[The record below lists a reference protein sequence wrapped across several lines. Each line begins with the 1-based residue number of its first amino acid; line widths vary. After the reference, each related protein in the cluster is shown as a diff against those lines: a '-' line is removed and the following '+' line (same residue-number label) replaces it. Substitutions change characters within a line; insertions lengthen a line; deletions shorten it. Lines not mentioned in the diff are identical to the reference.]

1 MDRYKLRIIKDRI
14 MKILVYSALFIALIP
29 LFSVLYE
36 VILRGIFVINIDF
49 FTKPTPSIGETGG
62 GIANA
67 IQGTIITIG
76 LASLMGVP
84 IGLMSGIF
92 LSEYSEAKLSLIIR
106 FFNDVLSGIPSII
119 IGVFSYALIVRSIG
133 FSVIASAFALSII
146 MIPLITRST
155 EEALKLVPMSIREAA
170 IALGI
175 PKWKTIITIVLSSAK
190 KAIITGI
197 LLSLARIAGES
208 APVLVTMGYWR
219 WWVAGLFKPV
229 ANLALNIFVFA
240 TSPFESWIALAWG
253 SALVLILFILGINI
267 AVRFFTRGEYY
278 GTKA

>member
-1 MDRYKLRIIKDRI
+1 MNYYNLRIIKDRI
-14 MKILVYSALFIALIP
+14 MQILVYLALLIALIP

-36 VILRGIFVINIDF
+36 VIQRGISVINIDF
-49 FTKPTPSIGETGG
+49 FIKPIPTVGEAEG

-76 LASLMGVP
+76 LASLIGVP

-92 LSEYSEAKLSLIIR
+92 LSEYSDLKISLAVR
-106 FFNDVLSGIPSII
+106 FLNDVLSGIPSIVVGI
-119 IGVFSYALIVRSIG
+119 FVYALIVRSIG

-146 MIPLITRST
+146 MIPIVTRTS

-175 PKWKTIITIVLSSAK
+175 PRWKTLVIIVFSSAK

-219 WWVAGLFKPV
+219 WWFAGLNRPV
-229 ANLALNIFVFA
+229 SNIALNIFVFA
-240 TSPFESWIALAWG
+240 TSPFENWIALAWG
-253 SALVLILFILGINI
+253 SALVLIIFILGINI
-267 AVRFFTRGEYY
+267 AVRIFTRGRY
-278 GTKA
+278 

>member
-1 MDRYKLRIIKDRI
+1 MNYYKLRIIKDRI
-14 MKILVYSALFIALIP
+14 MQILVYLALLIALIP

-36 VILRGIFVINIDF
+36 VIRRGISVININF
-49 FTKPTPSIGETGG
+49 FIKPIPTVGEAEG

-76 LASLMGVP
+76 LASLIGVP

-92 LSEYSEAKLSLIIR
+92 LSEYSDLKISLAVR
-106 FFNDVLSGIPSII
+106 FLNDVLSGIPSVV
-119 IGVFSYALIVRSIG
+119 IGIFVYALIVRSIG

-146 MIPLITRST
+146 MIPIVTRTS

-175 PKWKTIITIVLSSAK
+175 PRWKTLVDIVFSSAK
-190 KAIITGI
+190 RAIITGI

-219 WWVAGLFKPV
+219 WWFAGLNRPV
-229 ANLALNIFVFA
+229 SNLALNIFVFA
-240 TSPFESWIALAWG
+240 TSPFENWVALAWG
-253 SALVLILFILGINI
+253 SALVLILFIFGINV
-267 AVRFFTRGEYY
+267 AVRIFTKRGY
-278 GTKA
+278 